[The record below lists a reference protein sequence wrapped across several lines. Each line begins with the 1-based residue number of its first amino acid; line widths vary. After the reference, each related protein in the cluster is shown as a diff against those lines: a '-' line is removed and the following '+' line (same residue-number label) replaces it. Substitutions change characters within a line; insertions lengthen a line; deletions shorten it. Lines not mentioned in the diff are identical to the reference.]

1 MCDYL
6 MRSPPCG
13 EKWPLGIKLF
23 PPIVSKTASMFQKCG
38 DWRRYHE
45 MDERGNAS
53 NGGDSNSEVIIRSGK
68 VLLWQM
74 FSSDLLSAQKH
85 SGMIHGKN
93 IKVFILLSSG
103 NF

>member
-1 MCDYL
+1 M
-6 MRSPPCG
+6 
-13 EKWPLGIKLF
+13 
-23 PPIVSKTASMFQKCG
+23 SKTASMFQKCG

-74 FSSDLLSAQKH
+74 FSSDLLSVQKH
-85 SGMIHGKN
+85 SRMIHRKN
-93 IKVFILLSSG
+93 IEVFILLLSG

>member
-1 MCDYL
+1 
-6 MRSPPCG
+6 
-13 EKWPLGIKLF
+13 
-23 PPIVSKTASMFQKCG
+23 MFQKCG

-74 FSSDLLSAQKH
+74 FSSDLLSVQKH
-85 SGMIHGKN
+85 SRMIHRKN
-93 IKVFILLSSG
+93 IEVFILLLSG

>member
-1 MCDYL
+1 M
-6 MRSPPCG
+6 
-13 EKWPLGIKLF
+13 
-23 PPIVSKTASMFQKCG
+23 SKTASMFQKCG

-45 MDERGNAS
+45 MDERENAS
-53 NGGDSNSEVIIRSGK
+53 NGGESKSEVIIRSGK

-103 NF
+103 KF

>member
-1 MCDYL
+1 
-6 MRSPPCG
+6 
-13 EKWPLGIKLF
+13 
-23 PPIVSKTASMFQKCG
+23 VSKTASMFQKCG

-103 NF
+103 KF

>member
-1 MCDYL
+1 M
-6 MRSPPCG
+6 
-13 EKWPLGIKLF
+13 
-23 PPIVSKTASMFQKCG
+23 SKTASMFQKCG

-103 NF
+103 KF

>member
-1 MCDYL
+1 M
-6 MRSPPCG
+6 
-13 EKWPLGIKLF
+13 
-23 PPIVSKTASMFQKCG
+23 SKTASMFQKCG

-53 NGGDSNSEVIIRSGK
+53 NGGESKSEVIIRSGK

-74 FSSDLLSAQKH
+74 FSSDLLSVQKH

-103 NF
+103 KF